1 MLYVAAVF
9 SLCSGF
15 SANIPMFWTSMVGE
29 DGVCYYYET
38 WPDATSMQVYAIL
51 TTLWLYVASLAIMIY
66 CYVHIVIKLRRKTAT
81 VAPLPSTKDVH
92 SHEGISKSQVNVIK
106 TMVLISMTYA
116 LSSFCS
122 YFGYVVWS
130 FDENTA
136 MESFTMYYV
145 NILLYFMNVWLD
157 PFIYF
162 ISNKEIRRMVPL
174 GWKLRSRVEQSTVPP
189 DPIQG

>member
-1 MLYVAAVF
+1 MAVVF

-29 DGVCYYYET
+29 DGVCYFYEI
-38 WPDATSMQVYAIL
+38 WPDATSKQVYAIL
-51 TTLWLYVASLAIMIY
+51 TTLWFYVASLAIMIY
-66 CYVHIVIKLRRKTAT
+66 CYVHIVIKLRRKTGT

-92 SHEGISKSQVNVIK
+92 SREGISKSQVNVIK

-122 YFGYVVWS
+122 YFGFVAWS

-136 MESFTMYYV
+136 MGSYAMYYAT
-145 NILLYFMNVWLD
+145 IMLYFMNVWLD

-162 ISNKEIRRMVPL
+162 ISNKEIRRMVPFSM
-174 GWKLRSRVEQSTVPP
+174 GWKVRSRVDQSTVPS
-189 DPIQG
+189 DPVQG